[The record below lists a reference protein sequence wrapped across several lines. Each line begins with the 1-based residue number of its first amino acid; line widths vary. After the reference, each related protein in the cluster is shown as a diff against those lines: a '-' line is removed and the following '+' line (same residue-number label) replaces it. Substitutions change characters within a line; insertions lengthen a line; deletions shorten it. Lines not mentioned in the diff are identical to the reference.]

1 MSKIAV
7 VTDSVACIP
16 PALLK
21 KYNIYVAPVQIT
33 WDRVTYH
40 DGVDMTPQQFYSRLK
55 SSKTLPTTASSIQG
69 EYLQIFNEIKGKYD
83 GVVTL
88 ALTGGLGSSF
98 NSAINAREL
107 AGNITMEIIDTRTA
121 MMAQGFVVL
130 EAAKVASAG
139 GSMNEVAQAA
149 RQAMPRTGII
159 WAMDTLE
166 YLRRGGRVSMP
177 QAILAGWLNV
187 KPVMA
192 IEAGKVAPLARPRS
206 KIKAME
212 TMLNMVQEKTT
223 GAEKLHLAVMHGV
236 ISDELFH
243 FEKMVSSKFKTVELL
258 RGEITPVIGTHT
270 GPGTLGIAYYNES
283 P

>member
-16 PALLK
+16 PELVK

-40 DGVDMTPQQFYSRLK
+40 DGVDISPQQFYTRLK
-55 SSKTLPTTASSIQG
+55 TSRTLPTTSSGIQG
-69 EYLQIFNEIKGKYD
+69 EYLQIFNELKGKYD

-88 ALTGGLGSSF
+88 ALTGGLGASY
-98 NSAINAREL
+98 NSPCNAKEL
-107 AGNITMEIIDTRTA
+107 AGDIQMEIIDTRTA
-121 MMAQGFVVL
+121 MMAQGFIVL
-130 EAAKVASAG
+130 EAAKTAATG
-139 GSMNEVAQAA
+139 GTMGEVAQAA
-149 RQAMPRTGII
+149 RNAIPRTGII

-177 QAILAGWLNV
+177 QAVLAGWLRV

-192 IEAGKVAPLARPRS
+192 IEKGIVSPLAKPRS
-206 KIKAME
+206 KSKALE
-212 TMLNMVQEKTT
+212 TILNLVKQKMDGV
-223 GAEKLHLAVMHGV
+223 ANLHLAVMHGE
-236 ISDELFH
+236 ISDDLTK
-243 FEKMVSSKFKTVELL
+243 FEKMVSARFKTVELL

-270 GPGTLGIAYYNES
+270 GPGALGIAYYME
-283 P
+283 